1 MAYKVSFRSSFQRDF
16 KKLPKPLQGYILN
29 LADGIQV
36 GKIEGEK
43 LKGNFRDF
51 YKFPFGHKPEYRL
64 VYKIYQCLVKKKGV
78 LECQF
83 DDVEHTSEELQSC
96 NGLIEFVLVKS
107 REEMNNLYDQPGKYV
122 KNLSR

>member
-1 MAYKVSFRSSFQRDF
+1 MAYKVSYRSSFQRDF
-16 KKLPKPLQGYILN
+16 KKLPLPFRNFILDI
-29 LADGIQV
+29 ADHIQC

-64 VYKIYQCLVKKKGV
+64 IYKLYDCRIKEKSNVK
-78 LECQF
+78 CQF
-83 DDVEHTSEELQSC
+83 DDIEHTIEELQSC
-96 NGLIEFVLVKS
+96 NGLIEFVLIKS
-107 REEMNNLYDQPGKYV
+107 REEMNNLYDQSKKYV